1 MTSRTD
7 RDAATP
13 GWRIGVLYSRSGVTG
28 TTESQHFFGTVLAV
42 EEINALG
49 GVLGRPLEP
58 VVYDPRS
65 DAEEYRRLAARLL
78 LDDEV
83 NVIFGGCT
91 SHCRKAM
98 LPVVERNNALLWYAS
113 VYEGFEYSPNIIYT
127 GAAPNQ
133 GSMQLAAYLIQHCGK
148 RIFLVGA
155 DYIYPR
161 ETNRIMRDTVEEHGG
176 EILDETY
183 LPLGCDEGEIID
195 VVRDIRRIRP
205 DVVFSTLIGDDAQ
218 RFYRRYHAACEADP
232 GAPHIPIAS
241 LTMAESEVAEIG
253 PALCA
258 GHITAATYFN
268 TVDSPANAHFLD
280 RWRARFGDRPASVY
294 AEACYSQMHL
304 FARALQRAGSLDTRK
319 LAQAVH
325 QVGFDAPGGRLTILA
340 ENNHSVL
347 TPRIG
352 VCRADGRFDIVWASG
367 EPVKPDPYLTAFG
380 LDEFWLA

>member
-1 MTSRTD
+1 MANKDPIRV
-7 RDAATP
+7 
-13 GWRIGVLYSRSGVTG
+13 GVLFSETGATSTIGRSQLQG
-28 TTESQHFFGTVLAV
+28 TLLAID
-42 EEINALG
+42 EINEGG
-49 GVLGRPLEP
+49 GVDGREIVP
-58 VVYDPRS
+58 VRYDPRS
-65 DAEEYRRLAARLL
+65 DPATYSVLAERLITQDR
-78 LDDEV
+78 V
-83 NVIFGGCT
+83 NVIFGCYM
-91 SHCRKAM
+91 SSSRKAV
-98 LPVVERNNALLWYAS
+98 LPVVEKWNRLLFYPTL
-113 VYEGFEYSPNIIYT
+113 YEGFEFSNNIIYT

-183 LPLGCDEGEIID
+183 LPLGCDDSDIVD
-195 VVRDIRRIRP
+195 VVRDIRRIKP

-241 LTMAESEVAEIG
+241 LTMAESEVAEID

-268 TVDSPANAHFLD
+268 TVDTPANAHFLD
-280 RWRARFGDRPASVY
+280 LWRARFGDRPASVY
-294 AEACYSQMHL
+294 AEACYSQVHL

-380 LDEFWLA
+380 LDEFWLG